1 MGRAELHVPSG
12 GSTPSPPTPRGRS
25 LTHLREAAGGQ
36 ENPLSNGTPA
46 DPEHQSESQTPGGL
60 PVPTPTLSSWPP
72 PLPVCS
78 LPPLPVAGL
87 HCPVVPCPAEPR
99 VRGGAATHEL
109 RGVWGPTALGGAPL
123 PLRGPGLQGPLLGGQ
138 AGAAGSE
145 AGVGDRH
152 RHGDRGERARGRG
165 SERAPHGTEELQ
177 GGVVRRG
184 LGGASGAET
193 PPTKPLASPALSR
206 PQAVDTA
213 TPVCHHQGTNLIQA
227 PDVCDLVVGGG
238 RRRVG
243 VGVQRRV
250 RRLHSVA
257 WAFGA
262 TVQVQLQAKGRRVR
276 LSGAGRG

>member
-1 MGRAELHVPSG
+1 M
-12 GSTPSPPTPRGRS
+12 
-25 LTHLREAAGGQ
+25 
-36 ENPLSNGTPA
+36 
-46 DPEHQSESQTPGGL
+46 
-60 PVPTPTLSSWPP
+60 
-72 PLPVCS
+72 
-78 LPPLPVAGL
+78 
-87 HCPVVPCPAEPR
+87 
-99 VRGGAATHEL
+99 
-109 RGVWGPTALGGAPL
+109 

-262 TVQVQLQAKGRRVR
+262 TVQVQLQAKGRRDR